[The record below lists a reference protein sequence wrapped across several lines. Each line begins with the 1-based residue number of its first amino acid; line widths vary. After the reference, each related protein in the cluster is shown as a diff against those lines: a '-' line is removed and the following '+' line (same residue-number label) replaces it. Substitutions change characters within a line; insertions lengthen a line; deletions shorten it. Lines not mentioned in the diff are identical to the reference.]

1 MSGSLVNPHHRR
13 EVTNTCKT
21 LDELTEKPQT
31 ASFTLKRSSV
41 YLRLTPP
48 RKDTTEGQRHKKLS
62 NIKLNKDQSMERKK
76 NLNRWFAAAT
86 MKHVHDFDVLMGKN
100 NLFITGKGL
109 DSNEDSH
116 C

>member
-21 LDELTEKPQT
+21 LDELIEKPQT
-31 ASFTLKRSSV
+31 ACFTLKRSLV
-41 YLRLTPP
+41 YLRLTPS

-76 NLNRWFAAAT
+76 NLNRWFAAAK
-86 MKHVHDFDVLMGKN
+86 MHVHDFGVLMGKN
-100 NLFITGKGL
+100 NVFITAKGL
-109 DSNEDSH
+109 DSIEDFR